1 MLVKVTWLRATQA
14 HSCGSIRDPVA
25 AGVERHSMALCH
37 SSSVGCMW
45 RLNGVL
51 TAGVAGI
58 VQFVRWQAPT
68 YLALIICAV
77 RRRLQRAL
85 QSTLV
90 IASSQQLPYLL
101 GGVLDIGGRYGLDS
115 RCERAKVE
123 VGGAVGVQRVN
134 VDGPPVDVGHGDEC
148 VASLI
153 GIRGGSRVGAAGCR
167 GAVVCRRA

>member
-1 MLVKVTWLRATQA
+1 MLAEVTWLRATPV
-14 HSCGSIRDPVA
+14 HSCGSVHANVA
-25 AGVERHSMALCH
+25 ADVERHLMALCH
-37 SSSVGCMW
+37 STSVVCMW
-45 RLNGVL
+45 RLNGVP
-51 TAGVAGI
+51 TAGVAGV

-77 RRRLQRAL
+77 RRRLQCTL

-123 VGGAVGVQRVN
+123 VGGAVRVQRVN

-148 VASLI
+148 VTSLI